1 MAVRLSA
8 YGSARATGRMQTY
21 QDAINALISES
32 VMLPPELLA
41 QIQSFMEE
49 NKHLGFTTKE
59 ELIRDAI
66 RFRLERLKRE
76 TECVEVPRDQYEQLG
91 EVMKEMNAP
100 YQSVEE
106 FIKVR

>member
-1 MAVRLSA
+1 M
-8 YGSARATGRMQTY
+8 
-21 QDAINALISES
+21 
-32 VMLPPELLA
+32 
-41 QIQSFMEE
+41 
-49 NKHLGFTTKE
+49 GFTTKE
-59 ELIRDAI
+59 EFIRDAI

-106 FIKVR
+106 FINSQISEALAKYEQWKKTKRK